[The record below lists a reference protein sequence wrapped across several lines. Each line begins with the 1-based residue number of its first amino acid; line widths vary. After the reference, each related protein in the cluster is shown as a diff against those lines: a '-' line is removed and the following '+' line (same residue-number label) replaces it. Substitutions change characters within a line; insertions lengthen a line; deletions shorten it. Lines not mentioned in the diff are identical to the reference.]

1 MLLGESPARLG
12 RYCRR
17 SRLLTGWSAAGQR
30 AELNQRRM
38 AALSSRERVN
48 LTISV
53 LAGAVLVVGIVM
65 EMWLTAGAMV
75 LLIIG
80 QLATFYGGR
89 RARRS

>member
-1 MLLGESPARLG
+1 
-12 RYCRR
+12 
-17 SRLLTGWSAAGQR
+17 
-30 AELNQRRM
+30 M
-38 AALSSRERVN
+38 AALLSRDKVN

-53 LAGAVLVVGIVM
+53 LAGAVLLIGILM

-80 QLATFYGGR
+80 QLGTFYGGR

>member
-1 MLLGESPARLG
+1 
-12 RYCRR
+12 
-17 SRLLTGWSAAGQR
+17 
-30 AELNQRRM
+30 M
-38 AALSSRERVN
+38 ATLSSREEVS

-53 LAGAVLVVGIVM
+53 LAGAVLVVGILM

-80 QLATFYGGR
+80 QLGTFFSGR

>member
-1 MLLGESPARLG
+1 
-12 RYCRR
+12 
-17 SRLLTGWSAAGQR
+17 
-30 AELNQRRM
+30 M
-38 AALSSRERVN
+38 AALSSREKVN

-53 LAGAVLVVGIVM
+53 LAGAVLVIGILM

-80 QLATFYGGR
+80 QLGTLYGVR